1 MLVRRWYPERE
12 IVAVADSTYASLK
25 LLDRCRGLS
34 NPITFISHLRLD
46 AALYEPTPP
55 RYRGQLGRPRLKGD
69 RLANLSVVAE
79 NPEAEWE
86 PITISGW
93 YGAQQRTVEVI
104 SATAVWYSTG
114 LPAVPLRWVLIR
126 DPKGEFETQALLCT
140 KLDADPERIISYFVR
155 RWQLEA
161 TFQEVRQRLG
171 FETQRHW
178 SEKAI
183 RRTAPA
189 LLGLFSVVTL
199 LANHQMANN
208 ENMDAVRRAAWYDK
222 SRPTFSDALALVRK
236 ELWAQEEQ
244 TFYGSPAQTD
254 MVKVPRVFMERLT
267 DAVCYA
273 A

>member
-1 MLVRRWYPERE
+1 
-12 IVAVADSTYASLK
+12 
-25 LLDRCRGLS
+25 
-34 NPITFISHLRLD
+34 LRLD
-46 AALYEPTPP
+46 AALYEPAPP
-55 RYRGQLGRPRLKGD
+55 RRRGQLGRPRVKGS
-69 RLANLSVVAE
+69 RLPKLSAVAE
-79 NPEAEWE
+79 DPNTAWM
-86 PITISGW
+86 PITIADW
-93 YGAQQRTVEVI
+93 YGEGERSVEVA
-104 SATAVWYSTG
+104 SATALWYSSG

-171 FETQRHW
+171 FETQRQW

-236 ELWAQEEQ
+236 ELWAQEQ